1 MIGAPAIPEWELY
14 LSEMK
19 RLEELRVALHQ
30 IRTLADTQ
38 LREIGQLLAAE
49 IDPAPSNVR
58 VPGKLDLTA
67 DAREWLR
74 RRWRARMPA
83 AEAARLLAIH
93 PKSALKWYG
102 RFAQEELQEE
112 LKPVRAA
119 AQTPGARSG

>member
-1 MIGAPAIPEWELY
+1 M
-14 LSEMK
+14 SETK

-38 LREIGQLLAAE
+38 IREIGQLLALE

-112 LKPVRAA
+112 LKPV
-119 AQTPGARSG
+119 